1 MWLSYWAFRLARGQ
15 WRSAQRARQQNA
27 GRGGKWSCAAVLF
40 TVLPFTVLWMLASVP
55 QHDPGRF
62 WALAGVN
69 TGLFALFALAAGWR
83 VVSRQEPAPLRS
95 SYSVSSPEALEERA
109 AVLEALEAAAA
120 KAEPSPAP
128 EAVERARRVAALLS
142 VACPPG
148 PDGCGRPAGASCN
161 GGEGA
166 SPVVIV
172 QRGDPA
178 LFCHMCR
185 MAAAIVTGAADYE
198 EVKAQFGSGNP

>member
-1 MWLSYWAFRLARGQ
+1 MWWAYWGFRAARGSFN
-15 WRSAQRARQQNA
+15 SAQRAHRQNA
-27 GRGGKWSCAAVLF
+27 GRGGKWSLAAVLF
-40 TVLPFTVLWMLASVP
+40 TVLPFTVLWMLVSVP
-55 QHDPGRF
+55 QHDLGRF

-69 TGLFALFALAAGWR
+69 VTLFTLFALAAGWR
-83 VVSRQEPAPLRS
+83 VVARQVPAPLHS

-142 VACPPG
+142 VACPAG
-148 PDGCGRPAGASCN
+148 PDGCGKPAGASCN
-161 GGEGA
+161 GGEGT

-178 LFCHMCR
+178 LYCHMCR

-198 EVKAQFGSGNP
+198 EVKDQFGNEDP